1 MKTIA
6 LIIFVFLQIAAT
18 FGQDIESDI
27 QLLFNAQANADNIEQ
42 ASLKV
47 FSPTHN
53 LNISCAYPLENT
65 LDSTGFPRPFY
76 TASIGKMFTA
86 VSMAILKDKG
96 QLDFEDLISEYLSD
110 DIMKGLHVINDHS
123 YANKI
128 TIAHLLQHKSGL
140 ADYFED
146 QTFTG
151 QPKVIDAL
159 FIYPNKIWTPLEL
172 LQFYKNNLTSKFIPG
187 TDYHYTDTEYLLLG
201 LIIERISGKPLHE
214 FFMSEIFKPLDLTNT
229 YLNLK
234 STPLKKTGEMMKVM
248 VGDMDI
254 SKYKSLSAD
263 WAGGG
268 IVSTNSDLITFFLG
282 LMNERLITSESLKQM
297 QNWTKESIGMEYGFG
312 LRRITFK
319 ELSPNWRN
327 MVVVGHSGVTGAFLY
342 YSPELDTYISGSLNQ
357 VNANKESTQLMHD
370 ILSIIK
376 TKD

>member
-1 MKTIA
+1 MKKIA
-6 LIIFVFLQIAAT
+6 LSVFVFIQIAVT

-27 QLLFNAQANADNIEQ
+27 QILFNTQVNADIVEQ

-47 FSPTHN
+47 FSPTHK
-53 LNISCAYPLENT
+53 LDISCEYPLENN
-65 LDSTGFPRPFY
+65 LDSIDSPQPFY

-86 VSMAILKDKG
+86 VSIAILKDKG

-146 QTFTG
+146 ITFTG
-151 QPKVIDAL
+151 QPKLIDAL
-159 FIYPNKIWTPLEL
+159 FIYPNKMWTPQEL

-187 TDYHYTDTEYLLLG
+187 AEYHYTDTEYLLLG
-201 LIIERISGKPLHE
+201 LIIESISEKPLHD
-214 FFMSEIFKPLDLTNT
+214 FFMSEIIKPLDLINT

-234 STPLKKTGEMMKVM
+234 SSPLKKTGEMMKVM
-248 VGDMDI
+248 VGEIDI

-268 IVSTNSDLITFFLG
+268 IVSTNSDLITFFQG
-282 LMNERLITSESLKQM
+282 LMNGKLIQSESLKQM
-297 QNWTKESIGMEYGFG
+297 QNWTPESTGMQYGFG
-312 LRRITFK
+312 LRQITFN
-319 ELSPNWRN
+319 ELSPNWED
-327 MVVVGHSGVTGAFLY
+327 VVVIGHSGVTGAFLY
-342 YSPELDTYISGSLNQ
+342 YSLELDTYISGSLNQ
-357 VNANKESTQLMHD
+357 VNANKEATQLMYD

-376 TKD
+376 TKS